1 MSRKR
6 DGCQKENGGVVSK
19 KLIEMAKKWLK

>member
-6 DGCQKENGGVVSK
+6 GGCQKENGGVVSK
-19 KLIEMAKKWLK
+19 KVIARAKKWLK